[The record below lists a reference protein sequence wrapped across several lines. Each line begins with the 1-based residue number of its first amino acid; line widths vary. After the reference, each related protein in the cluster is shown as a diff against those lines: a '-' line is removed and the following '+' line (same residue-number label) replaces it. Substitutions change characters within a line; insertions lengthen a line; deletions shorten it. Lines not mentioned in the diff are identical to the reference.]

1 MDHLNEKTIKTT
13 EIYKGKIIDLQLEEV
28 ELPDGRTSIREVIK
42 HPGAVAVLPI
52 KEDGKLVLVR
62 QYRKAL
68 QKSIIEIPAGKLEE
82 NEEPKLAAM
91 RELEEETGYKTNSL
105 TFIGSF
111 YTSPGF
117 ADELIHLY
125 VTRDLEVGQSQT
137 DEDEFIDVLEIDLQE
152 AEKLIEEQKIHD
164 AKTMYAIQYA
174 RLYEKKG

>member
-125 VTRDLEVGQSQT
+125 VTRDLEIGQSQA

-152 AEKLIEEQKIHD
+152 AEKLIKEQKIHD

>member
-125 VTRDLEVGQSQT
+125 VTRNLEIGQSQA

-152 AEKLIEEQKIHD
+152 AEKLIKEQKIHD

>member
-13 EIYKGKIIDLQLEEV
+13 EIFKGKIIDLQIEEV
-28 ELPDGRTSIREVIK
+28 ELPDGRLSTREVVK
-42 HPGAVAVLPI
+42 HPGAVAVVPI

-68 QKSIIEIPAGKLEE
+68 QKTIIEIPAGKLEANE
-82 NEEPKLAAM
+82 NPKFAAM
-91 RELEEETGYKTNSL
+91 RELEEETGYKTDSL

-125 VTRDLEVGQSQT
+125 LTSHLEVGQSHT
-137 DEDEFIDVLEIDLQE
+137 DDDEFIDVLEVTLDE
-152 AEKLIEEQKIHD
+152 AEKLIEEQQIHD
-164 AKTMYAIQYA
+164 AKTMYAIQYV
-174 RLYEKKG
+174 RLHNRKE